1 MGNIPSKI
9 RLCFFLAILLAG
21 FTLVVIR
28 AEGSASFQLTPSENC
43 HIAQLNSDQPYVAG
57 YQVIKDDFSVYG
69 GVDGTA
75 VTASFPSTDPES
87 FASGDWLGAGMFL
100 QAQDTRFKHVDY
112 GFYVMLV
119 VDFSGK
125 LFIDVGLHQ
134 TREASLPIQ
143 APSERT
149 VYAHSW
155 QFSGINITT
164 PVTLVALWDSGKTV
178 HYSVSSAG
186 SNVTVMSVNV
196 SGLPDCGSI
205 IPKFYQ
211 GNVIVEPFPFS
222 RYVNYFQFGV
232 TSSRI
237 MENSHWQVR
246 LNEPQVLQETG
257 WICVEKA
264 WSTQGDISYLD
275 ADWRWGGLPYE
286 GVNAQ
291 YYQNPLRNPL
301 ELVFY
306 YDGNTLSRGTV
317 LWDVSRI
324 ATGDYTFS
332 CQRGAHQVC
341 PSFLCALGGSAIL
354 VCVVSSKRKRPR
366 THQEDDSS
374 RIARASLTLNTN
386 SALGG
391 RMLFILLI
399 FFFKSF

>member
-1 MGNIPSKI
+1 MGNILLKI
-9 RLCFFLAILLAG
+9 RVCFFLATFLAG
-21 FTLVVIR
+21 FTLVVIK
-28 AEGSASFQLTPSENC
+28 AEGSASPQLTPSVIC

-75 VTASFPSTDPES
+75 VTVSFPSIDPES
-87 FASGDWLGAGMFL
+87 FTSGDWLGAGMFL

-125 LFIDVGLHQ
+125 LFVDVGLHQ

-143 APSERT
+143 APSEKT
-149 VYAHSW
+149 VYTYCW
-155 QFSGINITT
+155 QFSGIDITT
-164 PVTLVALWDSGKTV
+164 PVTLAASWDSGKNV

-186 SNVTVMSVNV
+186 FNITAMSVNV
-196 SGLPDCGSI
+196 SALPDCGSI

-211 GNVIVEPFPFS
+211 GNIIVEPFPFS

-246 LNEPQVLQETG
+246 LNEPKVLQETG

-264 WSTQGDISYLD
+264 WPTQGDISYLD
-275 ADWRWGGLPYE
+275 ANWRWGGHPYE
-286 GVNAQ
+286 GVNTQ
-291 YYQNPLRNPL
+291 YYQNPLRNSL

-317 LWDVSRI
+317 SWDVKKI
-324 ATGDYTFS
+324 ATSDYTFFY
-332 CQRGAHQVC
+332 QVGNHQVFA
-341 PSFLCALGGSAIL
+341 SFLCALGGSVIL
-354 VCVVSSKRKRPR
+354 VCIAPSKSRRPR
-366 THQEDDSS
+366 V
-374 RIARASLTLNTN
+374 R
-386 SALGG
+386 
-391 RMLFILLI
+391 
-399 FFFKSF
+399 